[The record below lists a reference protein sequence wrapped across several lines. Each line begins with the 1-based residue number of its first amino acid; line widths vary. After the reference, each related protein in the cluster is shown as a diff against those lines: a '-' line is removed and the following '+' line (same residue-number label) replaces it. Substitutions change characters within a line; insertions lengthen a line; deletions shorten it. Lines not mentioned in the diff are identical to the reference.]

1 MFCAQCGKPVPEGAK
16 FCNFCGAAVVGAAPA
31 APQPDSMSAA
41 TIAPRPEPSPAG
53 PAAPP
58 AGSASGASAGFGSL
72 PSPEAAHGLIA
83 RIKNILLSPS
93 TEWPVIAAEASSAGA
108 LYLGYVAP
116 LVAIGVIA
124 TFIGHSVIGL
134 PILGRVG
141 IVAGLAHAILS
152 FLLSFLGVFL
162 IALIV
167 DLLAPSFGGQRDS
180 LAALKVTVYS
190 FTPGWVA
197 GVLNLL
203 PMLGI
208 LGIIAAFYGLYLL
221 YLGLPVLMRCPKEKS
236 IGYTIVTVLCAI
248 VMWVVIGALT
258 TCAVAGLG
266 LAGIGALG
274 AMSHSS
280 ERARDSDV
288 AANVLSNIFG
298 GKSDADKARVSEALK
313 TLEKMG
319 EQAQQA
325 ERAAKAGGATNAPA
339 GSGGQVDVN
348 AALGAVG
355 QIVAGG
361 KDVQPVDFHKLK
373 DMLPESLPGMQRKEA
388 SGQSGEAM
396 GLKGSSA
403 TARYSDGAS
412 ASIDIEIADM
422 ASISGLAALASKF
435 DPSMEK
441 ETDTG
446 YERTRKVDGQL
457 VHERYDRRYRSGEVG
472 IIIAD
477 RFAVNVR
484 GNGVDA
490 AALTTALKQIDL
502 AKLASTR

>member
-16 FCNFCGAAVVGAAPA
+16 FCNFCGAAIAGSGQAM
-31 APQPDSMSAA
+31 QPDPKPAPV
-41 TIAPRPEPSPAG
+41 TAPRPEPGPPG

-58 AGSASGASAGFGSL
+58 AGAASSAGPGPGAL
-72 PSPEAAHGLIA
+72 PSADAARGLFA
-83 RIKNILLSPS
+83 RVKSILLSPS
-93 TEWPVIAAEASSAGA
+93 AEWPVVAAETSSAGA
-108 LYLGYVAP
+108 IYLGYVAP

-124 TFIGHSVIGL
+124 TLIGHSMIGI

-167 DLLAPSFGGQRDS
+167 DLLATSFGGQRDS

-197 GVLNLL
+197 GVLNLI

-221 YLGLPVLMRCPKEKS
+221 YLGLPVLMRCPQEKS

-288 AANVLSNIFG
+288 AANVLSNVFG
-298 GKSDADKARVSEALK
+298 GKSDADKARVNEALK

-325 ERAAKAGGATNAPA
+325 ENAAKAGGSTNPPA
-339 GSGGQVDVN
+339 GSSGQVDVN

-355 QIVAGG
+355 QIVKGG

-403 TARYSDGAS
+403 TARYSDGAG

-422 ASISGLAALASKF
+422 ASLSGLAGLAAKF
-435 DPSMEK
+435 DPNMEK

-457 VHERYDRRYRSGEVG
+457 VHERYDRRARSGEVG

-477 RFAVNVR
+477 RFAVTAR
-484 GNGVDA
+484 GTGVEP
-490 AALTTALKQIDL
+490 AALTAALKQIDL
-502 AKLASTR
+502 AALASAR